1 MKKTA
6 KEWYQQLPEP
16 IRSEAIA
23 EWEKKTSV
31 RWNDLFNSL
40 ADALMGGFCW
50 HDSPQYIND
59 SNYWANIH
67 NRIERGEFDKPTQ
80 NLHGWIPVGERLPT
94 KKDADME
101 GVVLAI
107 NFMNQQRVYH
117 YTIVRKKNRGI
128 QFWQPLPKLP
138 EVKS

>member
-1 MKKTA
+1 MKKA
-6 KEWYQQLPEP
+6 LEWYQQLPEP

-23 EWEKKTSV
+23 NS
-31 RWNDLFNSL
+31 NSL
-40 ADALMGGFCW
+40 DRMYSSL
-50 HDSPQYIND
+50 PQCLIGNFRWINTPQGQGID
-59 SNYWANIH
+59 YWFDIVARARN
-67 NRIERGEFDKPTQ
+67 GEFDKPTQ

-138 EVKS
+138 EVQDGNN